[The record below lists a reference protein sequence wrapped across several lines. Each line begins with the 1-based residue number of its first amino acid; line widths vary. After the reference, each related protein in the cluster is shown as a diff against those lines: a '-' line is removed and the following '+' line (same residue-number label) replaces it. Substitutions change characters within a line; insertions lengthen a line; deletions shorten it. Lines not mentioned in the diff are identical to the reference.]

1 MGICCS
7 THSTPDDLM
16 DEIRRDAKISEYET
30 KDNDDLLKSLTSPKL
45 SEKIVFEVKDNVL
58 ENYSKDVFQQLNE
71 IRTNPISFSQES
83 KKEGTY
89 KILRKLIE
97 SEKRPTLFS
106 WSTKKS
112 RSISDYFTNEKNV
125 NKPSMQKLKEIKDR
139 YESDFYISIYEAKGV
154 ITNPNKVIWNLFN
167 KLQQKEIYKI
177 LFDTY
182 AYCVI
187 YSECSKNNVN
197 EIASYFFFFKL
208 LDY

>member
-1 MGICCS
+1 M
-7 THSTPDDLM
+7 
-16 DEIRRDAKISEYET
+16 
-30 KDNDDLLKSLTSPKL
+30 
-45 SEKIVFEVKDNVL
+45 
-58 ENYSKDVFQQLNE
+58 
-71 IRTNPISFSQES
+71 
-83 KKEGTY
+83 
-89 KILRKLIE
+89 KLI
-97 SEKRPTLFS
+97 
-106 WSTKKS
+106 
-112 RSISDYFTNEKNV
+112 IKNV
-125 NKPSMQKLKEIKDR
+125 TNVGGVWIRKK